1 MGAASAAWDRADDSE
16 AAADRHKCPFEA
28 LSRFLSAR
36 GLRYM
41 WRAAI
46 SGGGAEGTM
55 QQRWGLPIV
64 AWPSR
69 LRPNYWDGVAL
80 PLVLG
85 SVVLLAWAS
94 RQMGAPYRLGQ
105 ALAIS
110 LDPRYL
116 PEYGLRTVLRMALAL
131 AASLAFSLAY
141 AAFAA
146 KSRRA
151 EKLLI
156 PVLDIL
162 QSVPILGFL
171 SITVTG
177 FIALFPGSLMG
188 YECAA
193 IFAIFTSQ
201 AWNMTFSL
209 YQSFIGVPQDLRE
222 AARMYHLSPWQSF
235 WQLEV
240 PFATPQLIWNMMMSV
255 SGGWFFVVASEAISV
270 NGQDVKLPGIG
281 SYIALAIEQRD
292 LAAVGYAILAML
304 VLILIYD
311 QLLFRPLLAWAQ
323 RFKVEAV
330 TQDEIEPPWFLI
342 MLQRAR
348 LFDVMRSVFDEA
360 AALLSRLARR
370 AAPRRAGAHR
380 LRFGAAGARW
390 ADLVWNGLLIAG
402 VAYALIDIARFVDSE
417 VGLREVLHVLLLGLC
432 TLARVVVLIAL
443 AALIWVPIGVWIG
456 LRPRLARRVQPIVQF
471 LAAFPANLFFP
482 VAVVAILRFH
492 LNVEIW
498 VSPLM
503 ILGTQWYI
511 LFNVIAGTLAL
522 PTDYQFVASNLGV
535 SRFLWWRRLILPAIF
550 PAFVTG
556 AVTASGGSW
565 NASIVAE
572 IVRWG
577 NDTLVATGIGA
588 YIAEA
593 TEKGDFPRIAL
604 GICVLCVYVLLFNR
618 LLWRRLYLLAEERL
632 RLD

>member
-1 MGAASAAWDRADDSE
+1 
-16 AAADRHKCPFEA
+16 
-28 LSRFLSAR
+28 
-36 GLRYM
+36 
-41 WRAAI
+41 
-46 SGGGAEGTM
+46 M

-69 LRPNYWDGVAL
+69 LRPNYWDGIAL

-85 SVVLLAWAS
+85 AVVLLAWAS
-94 RQMGAPYRLGQ
+94 RQMNVPYQMGQ
-105 ALAIS
+105 TLPIS
-110 LDPRYL
+110 LDPLDL
-116 PEYGLRTVLRMALAL
+116 PQYGLRTVLRMAVAL
-131 AASLAFSLAY
+131 VASLGFSLAY
-141 AAFAA
+141 AALAA

-156 PVLDIL
+156 PILDVL

-177 FIALFPGSLMG
+177 FIALFPGSLLG

-209 YQSFIGVPQDLRE
+209 YQSFLGVPQDLRE
-222 AARMYHLSPWQSF
+222 AARVYHLSPWQSF
-235 WQLEV
+235 WQLDV
-240 PFATPQLIWNMMMSV
+240 PYALPQLVWNMMMSV

-270 NGQDVKLPGIG
+270 AGNDVKLPGIG
-281 SYIALAIEQRD
+281 SYIALATEQGD
-292 LAAVGYAILAML
+292 WGAVGWAILAML
-304 VLILIYD
+304 VFILVYD
-311 QLLFRPLLAWAQ
+311 QLLFRPLLAWSQ

-330 TQDEIEPPWFLI
+330 GQDEIEPPWFLT

-348 LFDVMRSVFDEA
+348 LFDLLLAAFDGVA
-360 AALLSRLARR
+360 SFASRAARR
-370 AAPRRAGAHR
+370 AAPQRGTVSRRHWSETR
-380 LRFGAAGARW
+380 L
-390 ADLVWNGLLIAG
+390 V
-402 VAYALIDIARFVDSE
+402 DIAWNA
-417 VGLREVLHVLLLGLC
+417 LLLGIAATALIEIVLFIHGAVGWGEVLTVVALGFA
-432 TLARVVVLIAL
+432 TLIRVVVLIAL
-443 AALIWVPIGVWIG
+443 AALVWVPIGVWIG
-456 LRPRLARRVQPIVQF
+456 LRPRVARRVQPIVQF

-482 VAVVAILRFH
+482 VVASAVTVFH

-498 VSPLM
+498 LSPLM

-535 SRFLWWRRLILPAIF
+535 SRWLWWRRLVLPGIF

-572 IVRWG
+572 VVKWK
-577 NDTLVATGIGA
+577 DETLMATGIGS
-588 YIAEA
+588 YIARE
-593 TEKGDFPRIAL
+593 TEKGDFPRIVL
-604 GICVLCVYVLLFNR
+604 GIAVLCIYVLLFNR
-618 LLWRRLYLLAEERL
+618 LVWRRLYILAEERL

>member
-1 MGAASAAWDRADDSE
+1 
-16 AAADRHKCPFEA
+16 
-28 LSRFLSAR
+28 
-36 GLRYM
+36 
-41 WRAAI
+41 
-46 SGGGAEGTM
+46 M

-69 LRPNYWDGVAL
+69 LRPNFWDLVAL

-85 SVVLLAWAS
+85 TIILIAWAS
-94 RQMGAPYRLGQ
+94 QQMNAPYQVGE
-105 ALAIS
+105 ALPIS
-110 LDPRYL
+110 LDPRHL
-116 PEYGLRTVLRMALAL
+116 PAYGLRTVLRMALAL

-141 AAFAA
+141 AALAA

-177 FIALFPGSLMG
+177 FIAVFPGKLLG

-209 YQSFIGVPQDLRE
+209 YQSFIGVPKDLRE

-240 PFATPQLIWNMMMSV
+240 PYALPSLVWNMMMSV

-270 NGQDVKLPGIG
+270 SSHTVLLPGIG
-281 SYIALAIEQRD
+281 SYIALAIDQRD

-304 VLILIYD
+304 VFILVYD
-311 QLLFRPLLAWAQ
+311 QLLFRPLLAWGQ
-323 RFKVEAV
+323 RFKVEDV
-330 TQDEIEPPWFLI
+330 GQDEIEPPWFLV

-348 LFDVMRSVFDEA
+348 LFDLLRALVDAVAVLASRLRGAVRRPQPALAIKLPPPRWIDLGWNVILGFA
-360 AALLSRLARR
+360 TFAALT
-370 AAPRRAGAHR
+370 
-380 LRFGAAGARW
+380 
-390 ADLVWNGLLIAG
+390 
-402 VAYALIDIARFVDSE
+402 DIILFVRSE
-417 VGLREVLHVLLLGLC
+417 VAPQEVLHVVLLGLV
-432 TLARVVVLIAL
+432 TLIRVVVLIAL
-443 AALIWVPIGVWIG
+443 AALVWVPIGVWIG
-456 LRPRLARRVQPIVQF
+456 FRPWLAHRVQPVVQF

-482 VAVVAILRFH
+482 VVVSAIVKFH
-492 LNVEIW
+492 LNVEVW

-522 PTDYQFVASNLGV
+522 PTDYQLVASNFGV
-535 SRFLWWRRLILPAIF
+535 SRWLWWRRLVLPGIF

-572 IVRWG
+572 VVRWG
-577 NDTLVATGIGA
+577 DTTLVATGIGA
-588 YIAEA
+588 YIAQE

-604 GICVLCVYVLLFNR
+604 GITVLSLYVLLFNR
-618 LLWRRLYLLAEERL
+618 LLWRRLYHLAEERL